1 MVIIVP
7 NYHLEY
13 PKFTHFQNSL
23 IDCSVSVRKIA
34 GEHLHKITGYCSYFS
49 GLKDGVQQCSIKYLK
64 TLCIPSLTVSQ
75 VDSLPNLYKGWI
87 LFCFFFLGM
96 CLMVVFFAVA
106 NT

>member
-7 NYHLEY
+7 NDHLEC

-87 LFCFFFLGM
+87 LFCFVFLV
-96 CLMVVFFAVA
+96 CV
-106 NT
+106 

>member
-7 NYHLEY
+7 NDHLEY
-13 PKFTHFQNSL
+13 PKFTYFQNSL
-23 IDCSVSVRKIA
+23 IDRSVSVRKIA

-87 LFCFFFLGM
+87 LFCFVFL
-96 CLMVVFFAVA
+96 V
-106 NT
+106 

>member
-1 MVIIVP
+1 MYYMVIIVL
-7 NYHLEY
+7 NDHLEY
-13 PKFTHFQNSL
+13 PKFTHFQTSL

-64 TLCIPSLTVSQ
+64 ILCILSLTVSQ

-87 LFCFFFLGM
+87 LFWFFFLV
-96 CLMVVFFAVA
+96 CV
-106 NT
+106 